1 MTVGLSSQLGLALE
15 FQNDVFKKLDKKHL
29 EIVKAS
35 LIRVSVALSDKWV
48 EFRIASRQRSL

>member
-35 LIRVSVALSDKWV
+35 LIRVSVALSDK
-48 EFRIASRQRSL
+48 

>member
-1 MTVGLSSQLGLALE
+1 MTVGLSSQLRLALE

-35 LIRVSVALSDKWV
+35 LIRVSVALSDK
-48 EFRIASRQRSL
+48 